1 MNRFYKTCINRGFQQ
16 QGFTLVELIIVILLI
31 AIVSA
36 YAASRLSG
44 RDSFAAFAAQEQV
57 TSVVRQVQVNRM
69 QSNVDL
75 GSVVGES
82 NFILAIVGNC
92 IGSEVSCTA
101 RSQASSDWVMLNGI
115 TLTAASNTT
124 PAIPLSLVNF
134 DLLGNPTTGETPTG
148 VVVNVAAGVVITITS
163 NVNTCRVEINSQG
176 YVENGVC
183 S

>member
-1 MNRFYKTCINRGFQQ
+1 MNKFNRTYRNRGFQQ
-16 QGFTLVELIIVILLI
+16 LGFTLVELIIVILLI
-31 AIVSA
+31 ATVSA

-44 RDSFAAFAAQEQV
+44 RDSFSAFAAQEQV
-57 TSVVRQVQVNRM
+57 VSVIRQVQINRM

-75 GSVVGES
+75 GAVVGES

-92 IGSEVSCTA
+92 VGSEVSCTA
-101 RSQASSDWVMLNGI
+101 QNQARSDWVMLNGVI
-115 TLTAASNTT
+115 LTAASNTT

-134 DLLGNPTTGETPTG
+134 DLLGNPTTGETPAG

-163 NVNTCRVEINSQG
+163 NVNTCRVEINAQG
-176 YVENGVC
+176 YVENGGC

>member
-1 MNRFYKTCINRGFQQ
+1 MNQFNRTYRKNGLQQ

-44 RDSFAAFAAQEQV
+44 RDSFSAFAAQEQV
-57 TSVVRQVQVNRM
+57 VSVIRQVQINRM

-75 GSVVGES
+75 ADVVEES

-92 IGSEVSCTA
+92 VGSEVNCTA
-101 RSQASSDWVMLNGI
+101 RSEARSDWVMLNGV
-115 TLTAASNTT
+115 TLTAVSNTT

-134 DLLGNPTTGETPTG
+134 DLLGNPTTGETPAG
-148 VVVNVAAGVVITITS
+148 VVVNAAAGVVITITS